1 MYITTYAES
10 QWDEK
15 LQRYVTTY
23 TRGYEYNGEVS
34 ECKGGGS
41 SQPADTTQTVTQEI
55 PEYVK
60 PYAEDYL
67 GRADV
72 LSDKP
77 LEQYQGQRIADLSP
91 LHTQGIQQT
100 VDSYGANNAN
110 CN

>member
-23 TRGYEYNGEVS
+23 TEGYEYDGKVS

-41 SQPADTTQTVTQEI
+41 SAPEQQPVTQTQEV

-60 PYAEDYL
+60 PYARD
-67 GRADV
+67 
-72 LSDKP
+72 
-77 LEQYQGQRIADLSP
+77 
-91 LHTQGIQQT
+91 
-100 VDSYGANNAN
+100 
-110 CN
+110 